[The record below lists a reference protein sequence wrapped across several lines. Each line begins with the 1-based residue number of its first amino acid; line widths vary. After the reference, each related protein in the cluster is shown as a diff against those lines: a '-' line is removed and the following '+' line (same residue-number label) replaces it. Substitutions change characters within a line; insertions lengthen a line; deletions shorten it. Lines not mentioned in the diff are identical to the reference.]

1 MYNYQYRNYEV
12 DMDTANLPKTRA
24 EAKAQGATHYF
35 TGEPCKHGHIAPRK
49 TKGACVECLRVE
61 WAQAL
66 QTRADYFKEY
76 NRSEAG
82 QKAKKGYYE
91 RNKEAVIAR
100 AFDRPT
106 GEKAAAKKRYK
117 EANPD
122 LYRELVSLRRRR
134 FRDAT
139 PKWLTPEQ
147 RMEIRLKYRLAI
159 ELSRATGKRY
169 AVDHEVPLQGEDV
182 CGLHVPWN
190 LRVITQ
196 EENLKKSNKHVDPSA
211 AQCYSEPSGT
221 PGTANWP
228 GRHHAD

>member
-1 MYNYQYRNYEV
+1 MGA
-12 DMDTANLPKTRA
+12 TNLPKTRA
-24 EAKAQGATHYF
+24 EAKATGAKHYF

-49 TKGACVECLRVE
+49 TKGACVECLKNE

-66 QTRADYFKEY
+66 ETRAEYYREY

-82 QKAKKGYYE
+82 QKAKRGYYE
-91 RNKEAVIAR
+91 RNKETVIAT
-100 AFDRPT
+100 AQARPD
-106 GEKAAAKKRYK
+106 EAKNAYKKKYK

-122 LYRELVSLRRRR
+122 LYKELVSVRRRR

-139 PKWLTPEQ
+139 PKWLSAEQ

-159 ELSRATGKRY
+159 ELSRATGVRH
-169 AVDHEVPLQGEDV
+169 AVDHEIPLQGEDV

-196 EENLKKSNKHVDPSA
+196 DENLKKSNKLVDPHK
-211 AQCYSEPSGT
+211 PT
-221 PGTANWP
+221 
-228 GRHHAD
+228 